1 MYSHFDCVS
10 FNTQFHHPQLG
21 ATFDEEFDQ
30 LLTLFDPMLQ
40 PAILRVKDGNIPSWL
55 SVLPL
60 ARSQFD
66 LSAQEF
72 RDSLIRSHCCLYL
85 LYVMVVEHHLIL
97 SMPLIVAMGLGHS

>member
-1 MYSHFDCVS
+1 MQQW
-10 FNTQFHHPQLG
+10 T
-21 ATFDEEFDQ
+21 
-30 LLTLFDPMLQ
+30 
-40 PAILRVKDGNIPSWL
+40 ILRAKNSNIPSWL

-85 LYVMVVEHHLIL
+85 LYVTVVEHHLIL
-97 SMPLIVAMGLGHS
+97 SMPLIIPMGLGHS